1 MQRPT
6 QSELDNL
13 TTNLQTLAKIQPGDK
28 VNVTDKKFTIQKPGW
43 QQSLSRTFSRNKASA
58 YYKPIYRLFQ
68 IAVVHSRSIDRPP
81 PWDDIRAAFLGLQQL
96 RQTYVDELAAARK
109 DKKGQKT
116 LDEKSTK
123 VQHLDTLLRT
133 VAFFGLLSTEP
144 AFNTL
149 IAAPRGYGRI
159 HHRCLDVSAI
169 LRALLV
175 DRQHSVVEYEQLVP
189 QQGGGEIYDVFKKDV
204 VKARQTLYVNG
215 DKSPVDEGC
224 IAWLRARLDND
235 LGMLKEI
242 SALCNQG
249 CLGGASTYLSMNNPI
264 TGQPEAKFLNALGM
278 PFSVVPGQQKT
289 IFTISD
295 IQKHPGPEHVFALKI
310 AVNLIVNDGS
320 NASCSYWCDNAGRP
334 ANAPGP
340 MGLFAFSAL
349 DSLEVDFS
357 LSVYQ
362 YSKGQF
368 QYHLDAID
376 LTLNTRQDNPQ
387 KETPA
392 EILKMG
398 DS

>member
-28 VNVTDKKFTIQKPGW
+28 VNVTDKKFTIQKKGW
-43 QQSLSRTFSRNKASA
+43 QQSLTRTFSRNKASA

-68 IAVVHSRSIDRPP
+68 IAVVHFRFLQQPP
-81 PWDDIRAAFLGLQQL
+81 PRDDIRAAFLGLERL
-96 RQTYVDELAAARK
+96 RQTYVNELAEARA

-123 VQHLDTLLRT
+123 VEHLETLLRA
-133 VAFFGLLSTEP
+133 VATFGFLSAEP
-144 AFNTL
+144 AFNTW

-159 HHRCLDVSAI
+159 HHRHLDVSAI
-169 LRALLV
+169 RSAILD
-175 DRQHSVVEYEQLVP
+175 DRQHFVVGKEPLVD
-189 QQGGGEIYDVFKKDV
+189 QEGGVKFYDVFRKDV
-204 VKARQTLYVNG
+204 VKARQTLYVND

-224 IAWLRARLDND
+224 IAWLRARLHND
-235 LGMLKEI
+235 LAMLKEI
-242 SALCNQG
+242 SALCNQA
-249 CLGGASTYLSMNNPI
+249 CLGGAATYLSMNSP
-264 TGQPEAKFLNALGM
+264 TGQMEAKFLNALGM
-278 PFSVVPGQQKT
+278 PFNVVPGQQKT
-289 IFTISD
+289 IFKISD
-295 IQKHPGPEHVFALKI
+295 ITGEADHVRGLKI
-310 AVNLIVNDGS
+310 AVNLIVDGGAGS
-320 NASCSYWCDNAGRP
+320 TCWYWCDNEGRP
-334 ANAPGP
+334 CNVPTLH
-340 MGLFAFSAL
+340 GLFERSAL
-349 DSLEVDFS
+349 DSLKVDFS

-362 YSKGQF
+362 YWKGKF

>member
-28 VNVTDKKFTIQKPGW
+28 VNVTDKKFTIQKKGW
-43 QQSLSRTFSRNKASA
+43 QQSLTRTFSRNKASA

-68 IAVVHSRSIDRPP
+68 IAVVHFRFLQQPP
-81 PWDDIRAAFLGLQQL
+81 PWDDIRAAFLGVQRL
-96 RQTYVDELAAARK
+96 RQTYVDELDAARK

-123 VQHLDTLLRT
+123 VKHLETLLGA
-133 VAFFGLLSTEP
+133 VDNFNVLSTEP
-144 AFNTL
+144 AFNNW

-169 LRALLV
+169 RRALLD
-175 DRQHSVVEYEQLVP
+175 DRQHSVVDKEQLVP
-189 QQGGGEIYDVFKKDV
+189 QQGGGEIYEIFRKDV
-204 VKARQTLYVNG
+204 VNPRQKLYVN
-215 DKSPVDEGC
+215 DDTSPVGRDR
-224 IAWLRARLDND
+224 IAWLRAGLDND

-249 CLGGASTYLSMNNPI
+249 CLGGAAMFLLMQNP
-264 TGQPEAKFLNALGM
+264 TTRQPEAKFLNALGM

-289 IFTISD
+289 IFKISA
-295 IQKHPGPEHVFALKI
+295 IKKHPGQEHVFALKI
-310 AVNLIVNDGS
+310 AVNLIVDSGS
-320 NASCSYWCDNAGRP
+320 NATCGYWCDNKGRP
-334 ANAPGP
+334 GNVPAEN
-340 MGLFAFSAL
+340 GLFAFSAL

-357 LSVYQ
+357 LSVLQ
-362 YSKGQF
+362 FSKGQF
-368 QYHLDAID
+368 QYQLDAID
-376 LTLNTRQDNPQ
+376 LTLNTRPDDPQ

-392 EILKMG
+392 GILKMG